1 MKLGPPALL
10 PLLRS
15 PTQGE
20 LLALLY
26 LHPGC
31 GYSLTELARRLH
43 VSVPTIL
50 READRL
56 TGAGLLDEERVGRAR
71 LLRAATGNRLY
82 RALSEVLALTY
93 GPLPV
98 LSDMLAQVPGVEEAY
113 IFGSWAARY
122 LGEPGPAPNDVDVL
136 VVGDADPDEVFAAG
150 ERARQRLGRDVNVH
164 QVPVPAWG
172 DPRPDDPFLTSVRDR
187 PLVRLDLEETAA

>member
-150 ERARQRLGRDVNVH
+150 GASPAASRAGRERAPGSGACLG
-164 QVPVPAWG
+164 
-172 DPRPDDPFLTSVRDR
+172 
-187 PLVRLDLEETAA
+187 